1 MVSAHLRDTNQIFL
15 ILSQNLK
22 INFPRGCAMHHKMAF
37 FAGRRGRAGQDGILN
52 FTMIDMQ
59 DCYPI

>member
-1 MVSAHLRDTNQIFL
+1 
-15 ILSQNLK
+15 
-22 INFPRGCAMHHKMAF
+22 MHSKMAF
-37 FAGRRGRAGQDGILN
+37 FEGGRGRVGQDGIVN